1 MALCCG
7 FAHKNNGRM
16 AIGQDRAHTA
26 ALEPGAVFLMRLR
39 LSILLLGLGLSGPA
53 LAQTSNLPVSV
64 RDSFPLGSGGNA
76 LCQVQ
81 SRSQDAALA
90 GPFDRAWA
98 VVCRDSSLPVGYVF
112 ALRGADAAE
121 RLATRRNSSV
131 DCAGA
136 AATATSTL
144 LGAGSETQCRWRD
157 PALPYT
163 VATLVKGRTTYVVEG
178 FAAYRSALSLAG
190 RSIVADKALPGEV
203 SVATTSVA
211 DSEAYARIQALTLD
225 PQTALAEG
233 YRRNASGD
241 YADAA
246 AYFETLDQRQV
257 QATATQQPLDRTEFL
272 VNTALQ
278 RSNLGQ
284 FGEADRLFTEAAR
297 LPASNAVIERLR
309 RNYEAIHALNQGKYD
324 AAIARLAQ
332 PLRVQSATGADTLR
346 DRLELTPA
354 LAQRVN
360 AANSAGTRLG
370 FSDELKLSD
379 EERAAILD
387 AQGEALRGTA
397 LRLSGDP
404 VAARAALSNALE
416 RAIAVRNGRV
426 VSIVRLRAQILTE
439 LATIDEARGDVAS
452 AETLLRSAADIVA
465 VQYPETRSLAATQAR
480 LAAFLIRRGREDEA
494 LALYREVI
502 ARSGERRDAL
512 SGLSRQM
519 APYFDLLVARM
530 GSDPKI
536 SGEFFNASQVLVR
549 PGVAETQAVLSRELS
564 GGNDDAARLFRQ
576 SVSLDRSIERA
587 RMQYAALTRLED
599 AAMRTS
605 EIAALEAQIR
615 DLEAQEQATI
625 VGLNSYSRYRAVAQ
639 RGISEDELKRKLK
652 PGEVFAKLAVLGQKV
667 YVYVADQ
674 SGAQGYQATLSAGE
688 LERSVT
694 ALRDSIS
701 RYDGTNYVTVPF
713 EVGLSRALFTALFA
727 PAESRL
733 LGAHH
738 IIFEPDGAMLRL
750 PINLLVADQASVA
763 RYDAAAASPAGD
775 PFDFSM
781 VDWLGKDRI
790 VSTAVSAS
798 AFMEARDLPGSQA
811 RQAYLGMGKNALVTP
826 ERAQAS
832 GVRGVQG
839 SGGTGCDWPLEVWGN
854 PISDEELLDARR
866 LVGTDRSDLMTGAAF
881 SDTAVKQ
888 RTDLDSFRILH
899 FATHGLVTPPRNDC
913 PVRPALLTSFGAA
926 GSDGLLTFS
935 EIFELKLDADMVI
948 LSACDTA
955 GEADVQATREAGI
968 GTGGGSALDG
978 LVRSF
983 IGAGGRAVLASHW
996 PAPDDFDA
1004 TARLITGLFSAGPG
1018 VATGDA
1024 LLAAGQTLM
1033 RDPLTSHPYYWSGF
1047 AIIGDAARPLVRVD
1061 GPATASAS
1069 LPSTPAPGGQAAGSR

>member
-1 MALCCG
+1 MSLRFSISLLVLGMAVS
-7 FAHKNNGRM
+7 A
-16 AIGQDRAHTA
+16 
-26 ALEPGAVFLMRLR
+26 
-39 LSILLLGLGLSGPA
+39 PA
-53 LAQTSNLPVSV
+53 LAQSSDLPVSV

-81 SRSQDAALA
+81 SRAQDAAIA

-98 VVCRDSSLPVGYVF
+98 VVCRDSALPVGYVF
-112 ALRGADAAE
+112 ALRGSDAAE
-121 RLATRRNSSV
+121 RLAARRNASV
-131 DCAGA
+131 DCAGSASA
-136 AATATSTL
+136 ASTL
-144 LGAGSETQCRWRD
+144 IEGGTESACRWRD
-157 PALPYT
+157 PALPYA
-163 VATLVKGRTTYVVEG
+163 VASYSKGRTTYVVEG
-178 FAAYRSALSLAG
+178 FAAYESALSLAV
-190 RSIVADKALPGEV
+190 RSIVADRALPGEV

-246 AYFETLDQRQV
+246 AYFETLDQRQS
-257 QATATQQPLDRTEFL
+257 QATATGTEQPVDRAEFL

-284 FGEADRLFTEAAR
+284 FGEADRLFGEASR
-297 LPASNAVIERLR
+297 LPAGNATVERLR
-309 RNYEAIHALNQGKYD
+309 RNYEAIHALNQRRYS
-324 AAIARLAQ
+324 ATIARLAQ
-332 PLRVQSATGADTLR
+332 PLRMQSATGADTLR
-346 DRLELTPA
+346 QRLEVTPA

-360 AANSAGTRLG
+360 SANSAGTRLG

-387 AQGEALRGTA
+387 AQAEALKGTA

-404 VAARAALSNALE
+404 VAARGALSNALE

-439 LATIDEARGDVAS
+439 LAMIDEARGDNAS
-452 AETLLRSAADIVA
+452 AEALLRSAADIVA

-480 LAAFLIRRGREDEA
+480 LAAFLIRRGREDDA

-502 ARSGERRDAL
+502 ARSSERRDAL

-530 GSDPKI
+530 GSDPKL
-536 SGEFFNASQVLVR
+536 SGEFFAASQVLVR
-549 PGVAETQAVLSRELS
+549 PGVAETQAVLSRGLS

-605 EIAALEAQIR
+605 EIAAIEAQIR

-625 VGLNSYSRYRAVAQ
+625 VGLNSYARYRVVAQ
-639 RGISEDELKRKLK
+639 RGLTEDDLKTKLK
-652 PGEVFAKLAVLGQKV
+652 PGEVYAKLAVLGQKV

-674 SGAQGYQATLSAGE
+674 SGARGYLAPLSAAE
-688 LERSVT
+688 LERSVS

-701 RYDGTNYVTVPF
+701 RYDGQNYVTVPF
-713 EVGLSRALFTALFA
+713 EVGLSRALFTALLG
-727 PAESRL
+727 PAQDRL
-733 LGAHH
+733 LAARHV
-738 IIFEPDGAMLRL
+738 IFEPDGAMLKL
-750 PINLLVADQASVA
+750 PINLLVADDASVA
-763 RYDAAAASPAGD
+763 RYNAAVARPEGD
-775 PFDFSM
+775 PFDMSM
-781 VDWLGKDRI
+781 VEWFGKDRI

-798 AFMEARDLPGSQA
+798 AFMEARELPGSSA
-811 RQAYLGMGKNALVTP
+811 KQAYLGMGKNALVTP
-826 ERAQAS
+826 ERARAS
-832 GVRGVQG
+832 GVRAVRGEVE
-839 SGGTGCDWPLEVWGN
+839 TGCDWPLEIWGN
-854 PISDEELLDARR
+854 PISDEELLDASR
-866 LVGTDRSDLMTGAAF
+866 LVGQARSDLMIGAAF

-888 RTDLDSFRILH
+888 RTDLNTFRILH

-913 PVRPALLTSFGAA
+913 PVRPALLTSFGTAE
-926 GSDGLLTFS
+926 SDGLLTFS

-1033 RDPLTSHPYYWSGF
+1033 RDPLTSHPYYWAGF
-1047 AIIGDAARPLVRVD
+1047 AIIGDAARPLVQVD
-1061 GPATASAS
+1061 GTASAAN
-1069 LPSTPAPGGQAAGSR
+1069 STSVLTSPGVQAAGSR